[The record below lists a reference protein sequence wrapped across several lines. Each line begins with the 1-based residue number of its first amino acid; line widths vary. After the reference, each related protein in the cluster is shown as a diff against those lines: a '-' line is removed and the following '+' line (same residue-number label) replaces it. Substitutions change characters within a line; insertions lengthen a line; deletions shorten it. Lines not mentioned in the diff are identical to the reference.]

1 MAFFRYW
8 RGVIAVRI
16 NDAEKDHIRQQ
27 ILQLYAVVEEQIAHH
42 LSIAITKI
50 FIGDEP
56 EHNSGVLQ
64 LLLQPVHSNLGQP
77 ASAATFRALEGFR
90 AIVKPWSRLHG
101 YNFKASERIQLF
113 RESAESIVGI
123 VLPVW
128 RQCVEA
134 VMQVPPTH
142 VPSDNV
148 YPVPILVV
156 LCHTCVFCHTCVVWC
171 RLGCKPQLTC

>member
-50 FIGDEP
+50 FVGDEP
-56 EHNSGVLQ
+56 QHNSGVLQ

-90 AIVKPWSRLHG
+90 AIVKPWARLHG

-134 VMQVPPTH
+134 VMQVPLMY
-142 VPSDNV
+142 PSDK
-148 YPVPILVV
+148 YTDSRC
-156 LCHTCVFCHTCVVWC
+156 LCHTCIFVTHALFGAGWVAS
-171 RLGCKPQLTC
+171 PS